1 MFPTPQC
8 PSSGTFVEQQIE
20 GLKRIGLEVGVLFVD
35 RQQKG
40 MSVYATLPGELQARI
55 ADFRPDLV
63 HSMYGGV
70 MADLVTFTS
79 KDRPTIVSFCGTDL
93 LGQPLSG
100 PLRTWMAKYGVRASH
115 RAANRASGIV
125 VKSKNLEDA
134 LPSYVDRSK
143 VRIIPNGIDLERFK
157 PIEQDKCRRQL
168 GWHPGRFHI
177 LFCSNFGE
185 PIKRFDLALASVA
198 AIRRS
203 GIDAEMH
210 LLRGV
215 SHAETPI
222 WLNACDVLLLTS
234 VHEGSPN
241 IIKEALACNLPIV
254 SVDVGDVRERIQGV
268 DGCYLASPEPE
279 DLSRKL
285 LAVLDGPGRVNGR
298 IAVLGLSVEEIAV
311 RLRQFYR
318 EILGEPKNQGVLIHA
333 EFTPDKWSDR
343 DLRRSKMSGALRAVG
358 RDGD

>member
-35 RQQKG
+35 RLKKG
-40 MSVYATLPGELQARI
+40 MIAYASLPYELRARI
-55 ADFRPDLV
+55 AGFCPDLV

-79 KDRPTIVSFCGTDL
+79 KDRPVIVSFCGSDL
-93 LGQPLSG
+93 LGEPLSG
-100 PLRTWMAKYGVRASH
+100 HFRKWMARYGVKASH
-115 RAANRASGIV
+115 RAAKRASGII
-125 VKSKNLEDA
+125 VKSKKLEDV
-134 LPSYVDRSK
+134 LPSYVDRCK
-143 VRIIPNGIDLERFK
+143 VRIIPNGVDLERFK
-157 PIEQDKCRRQL
+157 PLEREKCRRQL

-177 LFCSNFGE
+177 LFCSNSGN

-203 GIDAEMH
+203 GIDAEVH
-210 LLRGV
+210 QLRGV
-215 SHAETPI
+215 PHAEVPI

-241 IIKEALACNLPIV
+241 IIKEALACNLPVV
-254 SVDVGDVRERIQGV
+254 SVDVGDIRERIQGV

-285 LAVLDGPGRVNGR
+285 RAVHDGPGRVNGR

-311 RLRQFYR
+311 RHRQFYR
-318 EILGEPKNQGVLIHA
+318 EILGEPKDTGVLIHA
-333 EFTPDKWSDR
+333 ESTPDKCSN
-343 DLRRSKMSGALRAVG
+343 
-358 RDGD
+358 